1 MYVFAAI
8 YGYFLQYQ
16 TYKMV
21 DFGNEDLINQLDD
34 SSADMLRKL
43 ARANDVPF
51 SGIHLTLRNSFN
63 SHEYGKY

>member
-1 MYVFAAI
+1 
-8 YGYFLQYQ
+8 
-16 TYKMV
+16 MV

-43 ARANDVPF
+43 ARANDVPL

-63 SHEYGKY
+63 SHEYGKN